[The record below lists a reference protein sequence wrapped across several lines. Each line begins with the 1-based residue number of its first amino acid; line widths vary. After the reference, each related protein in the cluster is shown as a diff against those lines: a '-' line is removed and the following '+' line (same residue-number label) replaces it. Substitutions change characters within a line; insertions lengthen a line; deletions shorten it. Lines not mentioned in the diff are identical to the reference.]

1 MWVVTLL
8 YIKFYKTIRIAV
20 CQVMVW
26 APACVSNLEELIAL
40 GAKKIFVC
48 GECGVLDRTIDDA
61 HLIISTSAV
70 RDEGT
75 SYRYLPVSDE
85 VELDTY
91 GIKVIEEVFKK
102 EGLQYKKGKVWT
114 TDAPYRETRK
124 KMLQR
129 KEQGCIAVEI
139 ECATLAAAA
148 KFRGITFAQFVYAC
162 DNLDAEKW
170 DQRGLTVRPVSKKV
184 QTFELAMECA
194 INL

>member
-1 MWVVTLL
+1 
-8 YIKFYKTIRIAV
+8 
-20 CQVMVW
+20 MVG

-139 ECATLAAAA
+139 ECAT
-148 KFRGITFAQFVYAC
+148 AQFVYAC